1 MQEDFQCMLFSIPTL
16 HVAQPI
22 LILRLDGRLPQTHRG
37 RSQRADSATGRCRP
51 EQAQAGAPH
60 DNRPRLFVAD
70 RTKKVS
76 ANAERN
82 FFARAS
88 FWHFARLHGHAD

>member
-1 MQEDFQCMLFSIPTL
+1 MLLYIPTL
-16 HVAQPI
+16 QIKQPF
-22 LILRLDGRLPQTHRG
+22 LIVRQDGRLPQTHRG
-37 RSQRADSATGRCRP
+37 RSQRVDSPTGRCRP

-76 ANAERN
+76 ANTERD